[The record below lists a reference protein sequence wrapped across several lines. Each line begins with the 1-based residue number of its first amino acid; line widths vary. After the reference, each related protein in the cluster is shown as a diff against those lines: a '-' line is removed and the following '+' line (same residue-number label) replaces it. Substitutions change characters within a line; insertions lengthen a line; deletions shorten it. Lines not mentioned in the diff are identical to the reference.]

1 MRIALPVV
9 SDDRAVMTRFGYEPA
24 LDGLRAISV
33 IAVLLYHGGFSWMK
47 GGFLGVEVFFVVS
60 GFLITTLLIEER
72 RRNGSVALGAFWVRR
87 FRRLLPALLVVL
99 VAVTVWVLTIGTAEQ
114 ASQVRRDLPWA
125 LFYVANWGQISGET
139 PYFAPGDPPMLRH
152 LWSLAVEEQW
162 YVIWPLVVVAIAGV
176 GLTARRSVGW
186 AIAAAGV
193 AVMVATRLWS
203 YGDPIVSSTLPV
215 IDGAD
220 RINVLYL
227 STITRSSGLL
237 LGAGAAFLWQP
248 WRSMRDPGPVGRNAL
263 GTGAAFSIGAL
274 AAMFIAVDL
283 TDLTTYRAWLPLT
296 TLASL
301 MAVLA
306 AVHHDGGPVRAVL
319 STEALVAIGKRS
331 YGWYLWSWPVA
342 VAFGATTGAVWPFI
356 AATIVALAL
365 AEVSYRYVETPIR
378 RGALGRVWKQRPE
391 VAGRLALA
399 STLTIAAL
407 GFAMVRVET
416 FDRFEGDDQATF
428 DVTAAVGSS
437 GESAAG
443 TDALPDEPSPTTAAD
458 ANAAPADAATPT
470 TVAPVTT
477 AIPTTTLPP
486 VAESARLAIVGDST
500 ANALAI
506 NEPDGIEAVFPSIEN
521 GSVPGCG
528 VYDSGKVVSERAF
541 NNDFAF
547 CIGWE
552 DRWTRAAAESD
563 VALVWIGAWE
573 VFDLTA
579 VDDEAAPGSDIAFGT
594 AAADQYFTSQL
605 RSGVEQMLATG
616 ANVGLLEVA
625 CMRPIDADGTPVPA
639 LPERG
644 NDARVE
650 RLNGLQRQLADEM
663 GPRVRFIEGPDA
675 WCDDEAVASDTGLRW
690 DGVHVYGRGAN
701 MIFETVAGDLL
712 ELAAVG

>member
-1 MRIALPVV
+1 
-9 SDDRAVMTRFGYEPA
+9 MTRFGYEPA

-72 RRNGSVALGAFWVRR
+72 RRSGAVALGAFWVRR

-186 AIAAAGV
+186 AIAGV
-193 AVMVATRLWS
+193 GIAVMVATRIWS
-203 YGDPIVSSTLPV
+203 YGDPIVSSSIPV

-237 LGAGAAFLWQP
+237 LGAAAAFLWQP
-248 WRSMRDPGPVGRNAL
+248 WRSMRDPGPAGRNAL
-263 GTGAAFSIGAL
+263 GAAAAFSIGAL

-296 TLASL
+296 TIASL
-301 MAVLA
+301 VAVLA

-342 VAFGATTGAVWPFI
+342 VAFGATAGAVWPFI

-378 RGALGRVWKQRPE
+378 RGAIGRMWKQRPE
-391 VAGRLALA
+391 LAGRVALA

-416 FDRFEGDDQATF
+416 FDRFEGNDQATF
-428 DVTAAVGSS
+428 DVGAAVGGA
-437 GESAAG
+437 GESAAATEPLPG
-443 TDALPDEPSPTTAAD
+443 EAPTPVPPNETGGEDAGVATTLAPPTTA
-458 ANAAPADAATPT
+458 T
-470 TVAPVTT
+470 
-477 AIPTTTLPP
+477 PTTTLPP
-486 VAESARLAIVGDST
+486 VPQSARLAIVGDST

-506 NEPDGIEAVFPSIEN
+506 NEPDGIDAVFPSIEN

-541 NNDFAF
+541 NNDFAV

-552 DRWTRAAAESD
+552 DRWARAAAQSD

-579 VDDEAAPGSDIAFGT
+579 VDDEAAPGSDITFGT
-594 AAADQYFTSQL
+594 SAADRYFTSQL
-605 RSGVEQMLATG
+605 RAGVEQMLATG

-644 NDARVE
+644 SDSRVE
-650 RLNGLQRQLADEM
+650 RLNGLQRRLADEM
-663 GPRVRFIEGPDA
+663 GSRVRFIEGPDA

-701 MIFETVAGDLL
+701 MIFEEVASDLL